1 MKASFPP
8 FVSCFPPWS
17 GFASP
22 RRLKSACHRG
32 DGWAQKLS
40 ATACNRLDGTADK
53 RLLLGEKAFIAMRF
67 QCAWPSL
74 RTIAISHARFP
85 HSAIASRAAQLD
97 ARAGE
102 ARPKGKSEGMTGR
115 SLLQTKQRK
124 VFPALRCNQGHTQ
137 FNASSIYVAN
147 RFFGTFLTQ
156 ESTVPFPSS
165 LRLLL
170 HSRIIHPIAGKRQS

>member
-17 GFASP
+17 DFVSP

-32 DGWAQKLS
+32 DGWAQKSS

-67 QCAWPSL
+67 QCAWLSL

-85 HSAIASRAAQLD
+85 HSAITRRAADRAAGREGWRSQTEGKKRRDDWAELAPD
-97 ARAGE
+97 QAAQGFPCHGGRVARAT
-102 ARPKGKSEGMTGR
+102 S
-115 SLLQTKQRK
+115 SLIQS
-124 VFPALRCNQGHTQ
+124 A
-137 FNASSIYVAN
+137 
-147 RFFGTFLTQ
+147 
-156 ESTVPFPSS
+156 FPSTTQV
-165 LRLLL
+165 LCYFL
-170 HSRIIHPIAGKRQS
+170 HRRK